1 MQNTYRLK
9 MNPLFTSIIVIVI
22 VIIIIKQALISA
34 TPFNNVAGVLYTV
47 QFTETRHY

>member
-9 MNPLFTSIIVIVI
+9 MNPLFTSIIVI

-34 TPFNNVAGVLYTV
+34 TPFNNVAGALYTV